1 MTYLALARK
10 WRPRTFSELT
20 GQTHV
25 VRALSNALDQGR
37 LHHAWLFT
45 GTRGT
50 GKTTLA
56 RILAKALNCEQGVSA
71 QPCGECSACRQVDAG
86 RFVDL
91 IELDAASNTGID
103 NMRDVLDNA
112 QYMPTVG
119 RFKVYIIDEVHMLS
133 KAAFNSMLK
142 TLEEPPAHVKFI
154 LATTDPQKIPIT
166 VLSRCLQFNLKQLS
180 PALIQQRMTQIL
192 TAENIT
198 ADSAALQQLAR
209 AAQGS
214 MRDALSLLDQAI
226 AWNPAHIQTES
237 VLEMLGTLD
246 HDTLLRLIRAL
257 QDGDANAVLQ
267 QANDI
272 IAQNADLGGVLQE
285 LARLLHQIALCQI
298 APDTLENDLPIH
310 QILREMAASIPPD
323 QVQLYYQICLLGKR
337 DLPLAPDEA
346 AGFSMTLL
354 RMLAFLPAQEHTPP
368 SAPVRP
374 AVAHNTPAT
383 TIARNGAITAAT
395 QPATT
400 VPAQQDTAQEA
411 TQDTAQD
418 NRQNVAPDNTPNTT
432 PTISL
437 QQRNLPRHAADWQQL
452 VEEMKPGAQ
461 ARMLALECEWQSSE
475 EDKLYLLLPHSHKH
489 LAQPG
494 YQSKLREALTKHFA
508 RPIQLIL
515 TLQESVSHSPQRI
528 VEKDRAQRQADA
540 ETSVQQDRFIQEAIE
555 HMGARMVSTRTNP

>member
-198 ADSAALQQLAR
+198 ADPAALQQLAR

-246 HDTLLRLIRAL
+246 HDTLLQLIRAL

-310 QILREMAASIPPD
+310 QALREMAASISPD

-354 RMLAFLPAQEHTPP
+354 RMLAFSPAREYTPP
-368 SAPVRP
+368 PAPIRP
-374 AVAHNTPAT
+374 TAAHDTPVN
-383 TIARNGAITAAT
+383 IAKNGATAAAT
-395 QPATT
+395 QSATT
-400 VPAQQDTAQEA
+400 VLTQQETIQDTV
-411 TQDTAQD
+411 QDTVQD
-418 NRQNVAPDNTPNTT
+418 NIQNMSSDDTPNTT
-432 PTISL
+432 PTKSP
-437 QQRNLPRHAADWQQL
+437 QQRSLPQHAADWQQL
-452 VEEMKPGAQ
+452 VEDMKPGAQ

-494 YQSKLREALTKHFA
+494 YQSKLREALTKYFA
-508 RPIQLIL
+508 RPIHLIL
-515 TLQESVSHSPQRI
+515 ALQETVSHSPQRI